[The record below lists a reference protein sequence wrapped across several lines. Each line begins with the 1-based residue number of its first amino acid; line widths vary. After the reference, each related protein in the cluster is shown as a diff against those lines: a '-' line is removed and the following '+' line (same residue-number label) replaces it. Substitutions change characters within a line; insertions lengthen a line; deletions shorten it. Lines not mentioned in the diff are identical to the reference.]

1 MKSLFSFMA
10 IIAFFVVWSTICST
24 LYLLFVFKGKEKDEK
39 SEEIIVRKLDYI
51 LILIVSFVFAEMW
64 LGGLFTFVGAFY
76 GGIEKNIF
84 DIAVGSFK
92 VVFFIIGLP
101 ILISII
107 FILIDIFKE
116 KEIQFSFGIYYGG
129 SFIVYLLTG
138 MDIDKGLRFFFSYLV
153 STLLCIIIYLK
164 TKKD

>member
-10 IIAFFVVWSTICST
+10 IIAFFVVWSAICST

-64 LGGLFTFVGAFY
+64 LGGLFTFVVAFS

-84 DIAVGSFK
+84 DIAARSFT

-101 ILISII
+101 ILISIF
-107 FILIDIFKE
+107 FIIIDLFKE
-116 KEIQFSFGIYYGG
+116 KEIQCSLGIYYGG

-138 MDIDKGLRFFFSYLV
+138 MDIDKGLLFFFSYLV